1 MRVLCVLAAVLAAS
15 ALLVA
20 CGPNRPSQSGPAATT
35 TPSSPNDESPILRPD
50 PDGNLVLYVSN
61 QSFDLDPVD
70 IAIEL
75 DGARVVGQ
83 SFEVESQHN
92 WERFV
97 LRVAPGDHT
106 LRAHSVKGDA
116 TLTKRFTVE
125 DKHWAV
131 VDFWYSDG
139 KSGTPTDSMFTFSIS
154 DRPVGFQ

>member
-1 MRVLCVLAAVLAAS
+1 MRCVLGAVLAAA

-20 CGPNRPSQSGPAATT
+20 CSPDRPSQSSPAATT
-35 TPSSPNDESPILRPD
+35 TPSRSKEAPALRPD

-70 IAIEL
+70 IAIEV
-75 DGARVVGQ
+75 DGVPVVGQ
-83 SFEVESQHN
+83 SFEVESQHS
-92 WERFV
+92 WKKFV

-106 LRAHSVKGDA
+106 LVAHSVKGDA

-139 KSGTPTDSMFTFSIS
+139 TSGTETASMFTFTIS